1 MSPSTHNRSLPGA
14 LFLNF
19 ARLIFPAQI
28 IASVFSPAVADFRE
42 ELREAGASRIKRCA
56 IHCRWY
62 WALCSLVMVA
72 PLSVR
77 TSPVSGHADAVVSAP
92 NGGWLLLLL
101 AATLYIGTWRFF
113 GSFVISTASAGV
125 ALACAMRT
133 WHDRHPAVV
142 VEPWRL
148 AALPPV
154 QINLSAIR
162 VAGDGPGLIFAAGTV
177 LIVVVGLPGLWWFF
191 VAAGLGSLLVAWRL
205 FMRRSTEH
213 AALLD
218 SIR

>member
-1 MSPSTHNRSLPGA
+1 MSRSTHNRSLPGTR
-14 LFLNF
+14 FLDF

-28 IASVFSPAVADFRE
+28 IASVFSPAVADLRV
-42 ELREAGASRIKRCA
+42 ELAEAGTSRIKRLA
-56 IHCRWY
+56 VRCRWY

-77 TSPVSGHADAVVSAP
+77 TSPVTGSSDAVVTVP
-92 NGGWLLLLL
+92 NGGWLLVLL
-101 AATLYIGTWRFF
+101 AATLYLGTWSFF

-125 ALACAMRT
+125 ALAFAMRT
-133 WHDRHPAVV
+133 WHDKHPAMV

-162 VAGDGPGLIFAAGTV
+162 VAGDGPGLIFAVGTV

-213 AALLD
+213 SGLLN